1 MFHAFLTFPTPQYST
16 KVSSSLNWN
25 SSFQFSKR
33 ILLSFVVFSL
43 ISGLILYQA
52 IVRFDITV
60 NLLNFPIFLINI
72 LIPIF
77 FLSYSL
83 ALPNQKML
91 LALFWMFQLVFFGL
105 TGLLDILDPAPYYL
119 TGIAS
124 ESDLQKASICTLI
137 AQVFSALA
145 QVWFSRKDEIQ
156 PIKFPDQVDEYMQV
170 VRKRLT
176 KLIAIYLFSVPFLIS
191 NLGGTSFL
199 LRRTRYGYKG
209 PDLTIATQA
218 VLESML
224 YVPPVIVLLTYLY
237 FRKNLLRIRGPVIL
251 LLLWV
256 AFLSNPLANARQTT
270 IFLVFPILFY
280 ALAGRRRVT
289 NVFFSLI
296 PVVLA
301 YNADLVDR
309 FTGKWNPLQFT
320 IFSRDG
326 DFDAFAQF
334 ANGIKQ
340 ADLGSFEYFEQILGP
355 ALFFVPRSLW
365 GAKPFDTG
373 VELARQLGLSFQNLS
388 APWILEAYVN
398 ARIPGV
404 IIISILLVFML
415 SRFDVSSSYNLR
427 TWLVGSVLVGVLF
440 IVLRGSLLQA
450 SGRMLF
456 SILIVHYLTRNTGI
470 AKKNS

>member
-1 MFHAFLTFPTPQYST
+1 M
-16 KVSSSLNWN
+16 SSPLNRN
-25 SSFQFSKR
+25 SSFQFSRR
-33 ILLSFVVFSL
+33 ILLSFIAFSL
-43 ISGLILYQA
+43 ISGFIIYQSL
-52 IVRFDITV
+52 VRFDITV
-60 NLLNFPIFLINI
+60 NLFYFPIFLINI

-83 ALPNQKML
+83 ALPNQKIL

-124 ESDLQKASICTLI
+124 ESDLQKASIYTLTG
-137 AQVFSALA
+137 QVFSALA

-170 VRKRLT
+170 VRRRLT
-176 KLIAIYLFSVPFLIS
+176 KLVAIYLLSVPFLIY

-209 PDLTIATQA
+209 LDLTIATQA

-224 YVPPVIVLLTYLY
+224 YVPPVIILLTYLY
-237 FRKNLLRIRGPVIL
+237 LRKNLFRIRGPVIL

-280 ALAGRRRVT
+280 ALAGRRTAT
-289 NVFFSLI
+289 NVFFFLI

-301 YNADLVDR
+301 YNAHLVDR
-309 FTGKWNPLQFT
+309 FTGKWSPFRFT

-340 ADLGSFEYFEQILGP
+340 ADLGYFDYFEQILGP
-355 ALFFVPRSLW
+355 ALFFVPRSFW
-365 GAKPFDTG
+365 GAKPLDTG
-373 VELARQLGLSFQNLS
+373 VKLARQLGLSFQNLS

-404 IIISILLVFML
+404 IIISILLVFIL
-415 SRFDVSSSYNLR
+415 SRFDIHSSNNLR
-427 TWLVGSVLVGVLF
+427 TWLIGSVLVGVLF

-456 SILIVHYLTRNTGI
+456 SILIVYYLTRKTGNT
-470 AKKNS
+470 KKNS